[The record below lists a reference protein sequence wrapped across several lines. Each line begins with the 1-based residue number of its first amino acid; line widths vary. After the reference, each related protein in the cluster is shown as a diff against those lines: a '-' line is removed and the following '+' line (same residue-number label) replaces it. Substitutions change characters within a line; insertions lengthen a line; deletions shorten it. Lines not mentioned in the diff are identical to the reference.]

1 MKKLLKARTYMKL
14 YKTME
19 SLDIDSLDMN
29 DKFQV
34 NKHSVMEGA
43 IKLYSKLRKKSK
55 TLRSVLDMN
64 LSDVIEIENLSNSEI
79 NTIAKSKDSVTIKR
93 ELIGAL
99 WKKMVVS

>member
-64 LSDVIEIENLSNSEI
+64 LSDVREIENLISSDF
-79 NTIAKSKDSVTIKR
+79 NTIGKSNDSVTIKR
-93 ELIGAL
+93 ELIGTL
-99 WKKMVVS
+99 